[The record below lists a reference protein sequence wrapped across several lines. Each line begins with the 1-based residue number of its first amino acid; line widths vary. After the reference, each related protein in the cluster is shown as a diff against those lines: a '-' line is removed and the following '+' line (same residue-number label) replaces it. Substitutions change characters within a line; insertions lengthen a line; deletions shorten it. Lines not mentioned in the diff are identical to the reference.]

1 MLDDQGEGGQ
11 ESYRRDRR
19 RRTAVRWRNRL
30 LQDCAVVGVMKVVWP
45 WSKDSGVS
53 GMENRKIGRP
63 RVNRDQMKRVQDE
76 EVSWSTCKVVRRNIC
91 DCPIALS
98 WRR

>member
-1 MLDDQGEGGQ
+1 MLDDQGEGARKVIGVTV
-11 ESYRRDRR
+11 DAG
-19 RRTAVRWRNRL
+19 TAVRWRNRL

-63 RVNRDQMKRVQDE
+63 RVNRDQMKRV
-76 EVSWSTCKVVRRNIC
+76 
-91 DCPIALS
+91 
-98 WRR
+98 